1 MTLKPLSRW
10 LVLEAGSAGS
20 GCGTKAVCSENCEQP
35 CRAGIA
41 LEVQADGPIGT
52 TMGDIGSS
60 MHPEIMGGGSHYVR
74 DRVLHFAVQSFQ

>member
-1 MTLKPLSRW
+1 MTLKPLSGW

-20 GCGTKAVCSENCEQP
+20 DCGIKAVCSENCEQS

-52 TMGDIGSS
+52 TMGDIWSS
-60 MHPEIMGGGSHYVR
+60 VHPEIVGGGSHYVQ
-74 DRVLHFAVQSFQ
+74 DRVLHFAVQPFQ